1 MNLSDA
7 VKRLKG
13 SEEYRVILEHLTIV
27 RENLIVEF
35 KDPQAMENPQSLAN
49 IAGKIDQTDTI
60 LLEMGGPVYPKDVE
74 SE

>member
-1 MNLSDA
+1 MTLPEA
-7 VKRLKG
+7 IQRLKPTD
-13 SEEYRVILEHLTIV
+13 EYKKILEHLTII

-35 KDPQAMENPQSLAN
+35 KDPNAIENPQGLAN

-60 LLEMGGPVYPKDVE
+60 LLELGGPVYPQDVE